1 MNLKHSSEIMI
12 ISIMREV
19 KSQKP
24 SKEEIQSQRLFGTLQ
39 NLLKLLR
46 IYSKKIDIS
55 LMKKLIWVRVERMV
69 LL

>member
-1 MNLKHSSEIMI
+1 
-12 ISIMREV
+12 MREV